1 MENKYEKFIQSMEK
15 LKSDRNKQ
23 ECKILISLAK
33 DYYSY
38 YCQYQKLASV
48 ENKMEHIYKLPTKSE
63 NGNEEKIILKQ
74 GELDIRYRLFVEFYL
89 NHAYDEKLNSKN
101 NFLWV
106 KDYKSVLED
115 IEEELE
121 VSRYKIGNYHLNEW
135 IEKSC
140 SKALKT
146 YRKKQ
151 KIELG
156 LKNIREAVRRY
167 NRYADIK
174 IKTEEESFNN
184 MFSEKF
190 VDTLISVMNTEEGIL
205 SLHTAPIRA
214 QLCKP
219 EQGGREIDNKA
230 WKWCYAK
237 DFRLSITELEEE
249 IKRLK
254 KYSSIFKDFCN
265 ISKELHQIEKCIQKK
280 NL

>member
-1 MENKYEKFIQSMEK
+1 MENKYKKFIQSMEK

-38 YCQYQKLASV
+38 YCQYQKLASI

-89 NHAYDEKLNSKN
+89 KHTDVKETN
-101 NFLWV
+101 NKKIFLWV
-106 KDYKSVLED
+106 NDYEGVLED
-115 IEEELE
+115 IEEKFE
-121 VSRYKIGNYHLNEW
+121 VSKYKIGNYHLNEW

-140 SKALKT
+140 SKAKKT
-146 YRKKQ
+146 YHKKQ
-151 KIELG
+151 KVELG

-167 NRYADIK
+167 NRYAEIK

-184 MFSEKF
+184 VFSEKF

-205 SLHTAPIRA
+205 SLYTAPIRA
-214 QLCKP
+214 QLCRP

-249 IKRLK
+249 IKRIK
-254 KYSSIFKDFCN
+254 KYSPIFNEFCY
-265 ISKELHQIEKCIQKK
+265 ISKELNRIEKCIQKK